1 MRDNSIQQR
10 YTTGRFTLPI
20 VYITC
25 TIGWIISAFYTP
37 ANQYPFASD
46 NPIWNIV
53 SLEGLPTWLSQAG
66 TFGILSLVGYLLIQ
80 LNNQFTI
87 ITQRATVQSTLF
99 LLFITAIPQ
108 LHIIQ
113 PSIII
118 GLCFVCSTFF
128 LFLSYKEWYSMRY
141 QFFAGAF
148 MAVIFFMEP
157 KTILLFP
164 LYLLS
169 RLTFNCLNLR
179 TFCASVLG
187 FSLPIWFLLAHAIW
201 HEQMELFY
209 YPFTDIFDGNDLFNY
224 HALSWDQLATW
235 GYMVFISILA
245 MGYLVL
251 SSTKMRTRT
260 RQMIN
265 HFNRIAIYS
274 VILTII
280 YPNIFRE
287 IIPIWLISISFT
299 YGYALMSNR
308 NKISNYLFLFS
319 LGLLITLF
327 CFNVWML

>member
-1 MRDNSIQQR
+1 
-10 YTTGRFTLPI
+10 
-20 VYITC
+20 
-25 TIGWIISAFYTP
+25 
-37 ANQYPFASD
+37 
-46 NPIWNIV
+46 
-53 SLEGLPTWLSQAG
+53 
-66 TFGILSLVGYLLIQ
+66 
-80 LNNQFTI
+80 
-87 ITQRATVQSTLF
+87 
-99 LLFITAIPQ
+99 
-108 LHIIQ
+108 
-113 PSIII
+113 
-118 GLCFVCSTFF
+118 
-128 LFLSYKEWYSMRY
+128 
-141 QFFAGAF
+141 

-169 RLTFNCLNLR
+169 RLTFNCLNSR

-187 FSLPIWFLLAHAIW
+187 FSLPIWFLLAHAKW